1 MALSWRTTVLAE
13 RHRALGSKL
22 EDWNG
27 MGTAWTYAKDM
38 ALDHVAIRTKAG
50 LMDVSGL
57 KKLHV
62 TGPHAAAVLS
72 YATTRD
78 VTKIYP
84 GRSAYACMLND
95 AGHFIEDC
103 ILYRMGPNSWMV
115 VHGSGAGHETLTS
128 AVIGRNVALVFD
140 DDMHDLSLQGP
151 AAVEFLAKHVPGIRD
166 LKYFHHMPAQLFGRP
181 VHISR
186 TGYTG
191 ERGYEIFCK
200 GEDAG
205 LIWDTILAEGKSL
218 GIIPTC
224 FSTLDMLRVE
234 SYLLFYPYDMSQMYP
249 FAKDPPGDS
258 LWELGLDFTVSP
270 GKTDFRGADQHYR
283 LKGKE
288 RFKIFGLL
296 VDGDVPADMG
306 DGVYA
311 SGKQVGVVTCAM
323 YSTLTKKSMA
333 IARLEVPSAVH
344 GTRLEIR
351 GKRVNGA
358 ATAHT
363 LPFDD
368 PDKKKRTAVG

>member
-1 MALSWRTTVLAE
+1 MPLSWRYSVLAD

-27 MGTAWTYAKDM
+27 MGTAWTYAHDINQ
-38 ALDHVAIRTKAG
+38 DHTAIRTKAG

-62 TGPHAAAVLS
+62 TGPHAAAVLN

-84 GRSAYACMLND
+84 GKSAYAGMLND

-288 RFKIFGLL
+288 RIRIFGVLIEGTTAA
-296 VDGDVPADMG
+296 DNGDEI
-306 DGVYA
+306 YA
-311 SGKQVGVVTCAM
+311 GTKKVGMVTCSM
-323 YSTLTKKSMA
+323 VSSLTKKSMA
-333 IARLEVPSAVH
+333 IARLEVPSAVQ

-368 PDKKKRTAVG
+368 PDKKKRMAVG

>member
-1 MALSWRTTVLAE
+1 MALSWRTTVLAD

-57 KKLHV
+57 KKLHLV
-62 TGPHAAAVLS
+62 GPHSHAVLQQ
-72 YATTRD
+72 ATTRE
-78 VTKIYP
+78 VAKITP
-84 GRSAYACMLND
+84 GRCAYACMLND

-103 ILYRMGPNSWMV
+103 ILYRTGPNSWMV
-115 VHGSGAGHETLTS
+115 VHGSGAGHETLSS

-166 LKYFHHMPAQLFGRP
+166 LKYFQHTPALLFGRP

-200 GEDAG
+200 SEDAG
-205 LIWDTILAEGKSL
+205 LVWDTILAEGKSF

-249 FAKDPPGDS
+249 FEKDPPGDS

-288 RFKIFGLL
+288 RFRIFGLL
-296 VDGDVPADMG
+296 VDGDTPADMG
-306 DGVYA
+306 DGIYA

-333 IARLEVPSAVH
+333 IARLELPFAVQ
-344 GTRLEIR
+344 GTRLELG